1 VVRIVS
7 FDVNRNI
14 DVIVVDHFSV
24 NSVNASLKGAD
35 DMEIK
40 VQNPTGMRLEA
51 QLGEFTVATDQPVA
65 DGGENSAP
73 SPFDLFLAS
82 LATCA
87 GYYALAFCRQRDLPT
102 EGISVTMT
110 NDWNENKH
118 LAEKIS
124 IDIHLPA
131 DIPAKYHKAIRRAA
145 GMCTVKRHLEKPPV
159 FDLRIR
165 NGRPD

>member
-1 VVRIVS
+1 
-7 FDVNRNI
+7 
-14 DVIVVDHFSV
+14 
-24 NSVNASLKGAD
+24 
-35 DMEIK
+35 MEIR

-51 QLGEFTVATDQPVA
+51 HLGEFTVATDQPEA

-87 GYYALAFCRQRDLPT
+87 GYYVLAFCKQRRLPT
-102 EGISVTMT
+102 DGISVTMR
-110 NDWNENKH
+110 NDWNDTRH

-124 IDIHLPA
+124 LDINLPA
-131 DIPAKYHKAIRRAA
+131 DFPAKYHKAVVRAA
-145 GMCTVKRHLEKPPV
+145 GMCTVKRHLENPPV

-165 NGRPD
+165 NGRPG